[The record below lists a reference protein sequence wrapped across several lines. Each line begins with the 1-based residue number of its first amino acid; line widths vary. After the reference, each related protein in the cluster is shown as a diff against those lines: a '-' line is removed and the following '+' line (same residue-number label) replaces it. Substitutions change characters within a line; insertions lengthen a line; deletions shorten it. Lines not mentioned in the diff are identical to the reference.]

1 MWCGEEYSRIYS
13 RLVWTAEWMI
23 VPLRCGVP
31 KGGGRSEWF
40 LDKHSLGQVVFS
52 LPVGRCLIGS

>member
-1 MWCGEEYSRIYS
+1 MPS
-13 RLVWTAEWMI
+13 
-23 VPLRCGVP
+23 LRRGVP